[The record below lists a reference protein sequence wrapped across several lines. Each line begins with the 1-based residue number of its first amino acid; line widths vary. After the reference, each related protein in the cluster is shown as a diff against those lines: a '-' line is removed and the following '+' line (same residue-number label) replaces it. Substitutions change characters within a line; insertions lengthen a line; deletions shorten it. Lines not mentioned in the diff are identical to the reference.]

1 MLEMIVE
8 FFGFALEIADS
19 IFGGTYNEGK
29 TKKRKALV
37 FVIAILFSVLLVV
50 WVLLTL
56 LHVYCLAEHRPL
68 IPLAVG
74 GWIFLT
80 VLLAAAVIWE
90 IPAKRK
96 KAKAK
101 KAAAQEKKS

>member
-8 FFGFALEIADS
+8 LFGFALEIADS
-19 IFGGTYNEGK
+19 IFGGTYNEEK

-37 FVIAILFSVLLVV
+37 FVIAILFSVLLVA

-56 LHVYCLAEHRPL
+56 LHVGCLMKHIKL

-74 GWIFLT
+74 SWVFLT

-96 KAKAK
+96 KARAK
-101 KAAAQEKKS
+101 KAAEEKKS